1 MARRKKKKVE
11 KGAPGAP
18 LWMVT
23 YSDMVTLLL
32 TFFVMLLA
40 MAHFEDVGRVQAVLQ
55 SIRTALGTGGYNFR
69 VIGAEDE
76 PAEQK
81 RDFVPADRLQ
91 PIMTNLRSILSQHV
105 SDNLVKMTQTQS
117 EIRIKLD
124 DRVLFKSG
132 QAKLHP
138 AAYSLV
144 NDLAGLLKKHK
155 SVTAYIEGHTDG
167 TGDPKSNWELSAGRA
182 ITLVTEFE
190 KRGPVDGAR
199 LEARAFGSHR
209 PSDGNTQNSPW
220 NRRVEIVLQ
229 SNEREAYGL
238 IDDVRALPGVTHEP

>member
-1 MARRKKKKVE
+1 MGRREKKKEDE
-11 KGAPGAP
+11 KAAGAP

-40 MAHFEDVGRVQAVLQ
+40 MAHFEDVGRVQAVLE

-69 VIGAEDE
+69 VVGAEDE

-91 PIMTNLRSILSQHV
+91 PIMTNLRSVISQHV
-105 SDNLVKMTQTQS
+105 SDNLVKMTQTQT

-124 DRVLFKSG
+124 DRVLFRSG
-132 QAKLHP
+132 QSKLHP

-144 NDLAGLLKKHK
+144 NDLAKLLNKHK
-155 SVTAYIEGHTDG
+155 SVNAYIEGHTDG
-167 TGDPKSNWELSAGRA
+167 SGDPTSNWELSALRA
-182 ITLVTEFE
+182 IALVTAFE

-199 LEARAFGSHR
+199 LEARAFGAHR
-209 PSDGNTQNSPW
+209 PSDGQTQTSPW

-229 SNEREAYGL
+229 SNEREAYSL
-238 IDDVRALPGVTHEP
+238 IDDVRALPGVSHEP